1 MAVVDMYGNKG
12 PGGPGKGKK
21 KAMKKTKYSKNAKSC
36 SGNFKSKGKSS
47 CGPKKDGVIK
57 KVVSKIKAG
66 PKKKR
71 PTTTTTT
78 TSKTAKG
85 RIGTPVKRK
94 KKEEI
99 VVSTPSFSSK
109 SKNPRFL

>member
-1 MAVVDMYGNKG
+1 MYGNKG

-71 PTTTTTT
+71 PTTTTT
-78 TSKTAKG
+78 SKTAKG